1 MALSYGDLVT
11 VRYPDGDRYTGRIGR
26 PGEDGRGVIRS
37 NTPLGDALLG
47 KRFGVG
53 ARVEYSVPGQ
63 GTFVVTLEGL
73 EKADEGCA

>member
-11 VRYPDGDRYTGRIGR
+11 VRYPDGALYTGKIGR
-26 PGEDGRGVIRS
+26 PGESGGAVIRP
-37 NTPLGDALLG
+37 NTPLGNALLG

-63 GTFVVTLEGL
+63 GTFVVTLEEL